1 MRSWRDSLTT
11 LVKSVYILSSFE
23 ISMINKIIR
32 KRRLCLPSDFAMGFK
47 ERREYP
53 HQIVRVSAGKLYS
66 MPIPRRDSST
76 LPWQQRGEQRL
87 ERVTKYLKVARVW
100 IAYVDDSEVMAPVAH
115 KDRSP
120 PVLLLMGGGMAAGK
134 STVLKDILKEPFCA
148 GADAVIIEADDRK
161 EPDVIYRESS
171 M

>member
-53 HQIVRVSAGKLYS
+53 HQI
-66 MPIPRRDSST
+66 
-76 LPWQQRGEQRL
+76 GEQRL

-120 PVLLLMGGGMAAGK
+120 PVLLFMGGGMAAGK

-171 M
+171 KHQRPC

>member
-1 MRSWRDSLTT
+1 
-11 LVKSVYILSSFE
+11 
-23 ISMINKIIR
+23 MINKIIR

-53 HQIVRVSAGKLYS
+53 HQIDTQCRSQEETQAHCHGS
-66 MPIPRRDSST
+66 N
-76 LPWQQRGEQRL
+76 ERL

-100 IAYVDDSEVMAPVAH
+100 IAFVDDSEVMAPVAH

-120 PVLLLMGGGMAAGK
+120 PVLLLMGVGMAAGK

-148 GADAVIIEADDRK
+148 AADAVIIEADDRK

-171 M
+171 KHQRPC

>member
-1 MRSWRDSLTT
+1 
-11 LVKSVYILSSFE
+11 
-23 ISMINKIIR
+23 MINKIIR

-53 HQIVRVSAGKLYS
+53 HQIGVRKTFTASFRKGLMLILS
-66 MPIPRRDSST
+66 LHQI
-76 LPWQQRGEQRL
+76 GEQRL

>member
-1 MRSWRDSLTT
+1 MVPVLDPCNFSKNIPRLRFSHKH
-11 LVKSVYILSSFE
+11 KSHEKLERFSHNVGKIRKERISSSDCQGFCRKLLSTILSADP
-23 ISMINKIIR
+23 K
-32 KRRLCLPSDFAMGFK
+32 KRLK
-47 ERREYP
+47 
-53 HQIVRVSAGKLYS
+53 HI
-66 MPIPRRDSST
+66 
-76 LPWQQRGEQRL
+76 RL

-120 PVLLLMGGGMAAGK
+120 PVLLFMGGGMAAGK

-171 M
+171 KHQRPC